1 MQASRGPVAHPRG
14 GKGSYVL
21 LPNPARV
28 PARSVLA
35 RVLVAHSALSRFAL
49 VLAMLAGTLAA
60 AAVLAATAFAQDG
73 TGGASPTPSATP
85 TPTAT
90 PAPDAPALPP
100 IRSKIRLRRIVCVN
114 GCSANGAAQPGAL
127 LRLRGAGMKR
137 ASEVDFA
144 GTAGDADDVASA
156 PVKKRKK
163 SLDVRVPLGAASGP
177 VTIMDR
183 DGVSSNPAPADLAV
197 DPAAP
202 AMHASDAPTID
213 ADVQAPRAF
222 FDAAKPMRVSYV
234 VHDDQAVN
242 VRVALV
248 RVKDGTVIASWM
260 PGLVQPE
267 TPQFVTW
274 NGLAGGHVQKAGR
287 YTFRVTA
294 ADQAGAVVATSA
306 QNGASAPATAEPD
319 PAGFRFLR
327 HQFPVRGPHGYGEF
341 AARFG
346 GGRGHQ
352 GQDIMAACGTPLVA
366 ARGGTV
372 KFKQYHSR
380 AGYYL
385 VIDGARTSTDY
396 AYMHLREPALVDKG
410 DRVRTGQLIGYVG
423 DTGDASACHLHFE
436 MWKGPGWYSGGSPF
450 DPLPDLLAWDK
461 AS

>member
-1 MQASRGPVAHPRG
+1 
-14 GKGSYVL
+14 
-21 LPNPARV
+21 
-28 PARSVLA
+28 
-35 RVLVAHSALSRFAL
+35 
-49 VLAMLAGTLAA
+49 
-60 AAVLAATAFAQDG
+60 
-73 TGGASPTPSATP
+73 
-85 TPTAT
+85 
-90 PAPDAPALPP
+90 
-100 IRSKIRLRRIVCVN
+100 
-114 GCSANGAAQPGAL
+114 
-127 LRLRGAGMKR
+127 MKR

-144 GTAGDADDVASA
+144 GAPGDADDVASA
-156 PVKKRKK
+156 PVKTRKT

-183 DGVSSNPAPADLAV
+183 DGVASRPAPSDVAV
-197 DPAAP
+197 DPAA
-202 AMHASDAPTID
+202 AAVGASSGPSID

-222 FDAAKPMRVSYV
+222 FDALKPMRVTYV
-234 VHDDQAVN
+234 VHDDQPVN
-242 VRVALV
+242 VRVELL
-248 RVKDGTVIASWM
+248 RVKDGAVVSSWA

-267 TPQFVTW
+267 TPQVVTW
-274 NGLAGGHVQKAGR
+274 NGIAGGHLQKAGR

-294 ADQAGAVVATSA
+294 ADQGGAVVATSA
-306 QNGASAPATAEPD
+306 QSDGAEPGASVEPD

-372 KFKQYHSR
+372 KFKQYHAR

-385 VIDGARTSTDY
+385 VIDGARTSVDY
-396 AYMHLREPALVDKG
+396 AYMHMRGPALVDRG
-410 DRVRTGQLIGYVG
+410 ERVRTGQLIGYVG